1 MAFPFYSSIT
11 DSVMVVMNVSGLNYL
26 DLCMRSSGVFI
37 DVIHGDVD
45 VASTLLCA
53 PCAPCA
59 AILFHRRFIKLRRS
73 MICVYFFF

>member
-11 DSVMVVMNVSGLNYL
+11 DSVMVVMNVSGLTYL

-53 PCAPCA
+53 PSNAYWGGRFPFLVI
-59 AILFHRRFIKLRRS
+59 IL
-73 MICVYFFF
+73 